1 MPVTIAGFRK
11 LALSLAGA
19 VEQAHMGHP
28 DFRVGGRIFAT
39 LGYPDADWGMVK
51 LTPEQQAAFVDAE
64 PEVFRPVKG
73 GWGLRGATS
82 VSLPAATA
90 RSLRPALVAARRN
103 LVPAEKPA
111 RRNRASA
118 APRRKPRA

>member
-11 LALSLAGA
+11 IALGLPGA
-19 VEQAHMGHP
+19 AEQAHMGHP
-28 DFRVGGRIFAT
+28 DFRVGGKIFAT

-51 LTPEQQAAFVDAE
+51 LTPEQQAAFVDGE

-82 VSLPAATA
+82 VSRRAATA
-90 RSLRPALVAARRN
+90 RTLRPALVTAWRTSPPRRRRGRARRSG
-103 LVPAEKPA
+103 A
-111 RRNRASA
+111 R
-118 APRRKPRA
+118 P